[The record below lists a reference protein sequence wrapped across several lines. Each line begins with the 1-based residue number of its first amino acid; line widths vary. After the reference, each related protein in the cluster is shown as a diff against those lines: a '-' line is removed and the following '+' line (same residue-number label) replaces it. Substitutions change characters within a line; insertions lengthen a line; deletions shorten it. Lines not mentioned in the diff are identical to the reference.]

1 MLNITAIFVRL
12 LDMKKPV
19 MLRPISL
26 IVLSLFASEACATE
40 VRYACADGMW
50 LTVIFSPPESVPG
63 LAQLAVAGSSTAIT
77 LPQVLS
83 ADGGRYAND
92 DTEFWIKG
100 NQARL
105 TRAGKV
111 TTCEARQAP

>member
-1 MLNITAIFVRL
+1 MLDVTAIFVRS
-12 LDMKKPV
+12 LDTKPV
-19 MLRPISL
+19 MLRPIGL
-26 IVLSLFASEACATE
+26 IALSLFASEACATE
-40 VRYACADGMW
+40 VRYACADGTS
-50 LTVIFSPPESVPG
+50 LTVIFSPPGAVPG
-63 LAQLAVAGSSTAIT
+63 SVQLAVAGSSTGIT

-105 TRAGKV
+105 TLAGSI